1 MANFV
6 QCKSHAGEDFRSSS
20 LVIQLRTILLMGAD
34 FNHHERLFFG
44 KRMMDLAMKHNM
56 VPGEI
61 YSERGK
67 NSGRHNPSA
76 GNYLQP
82 GSAVEAVVNHCASEH
97 NPVL

>member
-1 MANFV
+1 M
-6 QCKSHAGEDFRSSS
+6 
-20 LVIQLRTILLMGAD
+20 I
-34 FNHHERLFFG
+34 
-44 KRMMDLAMKHNM
+44 DLAMKHNM